1 MTIKA
6 IIVDDEPIM
15 RRSIL
20 RFLKAHPSVQVQA
33 ECGDGPSAVKSIEEH
48 APDVV
53 FLDMQIPEFNGLEVV
68 SKVGLER
75 MPLTVFVTAHAG
87 YAVQAFEARAVDYL
101 VKPFGQ
107 KRFDEALR
115 RVMERLPVAGVPSPS
130 PELRHLSAQ
139 QHQESYLEW
148 IPVSLGR
155 RVRPLKVRD
164 VDWME
169 AEKNHVILHV
179 GDQTAVVRR
188 TLNSLEQSLNPKR
201 FVRIHRS
208 TIVNAEKIREIH
220 PWLNGYHMVVLH
232 TGEQLRMSR
241 YQHQSARM
249 LLGRCN

>member
-1 MTIKA
+1 VTINA

-15 RRSIL
+15 RRSIQ
-20 RFLKAHPSVQVQA
+20 RFLKAHPSVQVNA
-33 ECGDGPSAVKSIEEH
+33 ECGDGPSAVRSIEQF

-53 FLDMQIPEFNGLEVV
+53 FLDMQIPGFNGLEVV
-68 SKVGLER
+68 SRIGLEH
-75 MPLTVFVTAHAG
+75 MPLTVFITAYG
-87 YAVQAFEARAVDYL
+87 EYAVQAFEARAVDYL

-107 KRFDEALR
+107 NRFDEALR
-115 RVMERLPVAGVPSPS
+115 RVVERLPVAGFPLAP
-130 PELRHLSAQ
+130 PEVRPLGGDR
-139 QHQESYLEW
+139 QESYLEW

-155 RVRPLKVRD
+155 RVCPLKVKD
-164 VDWME
+164 VHWME
-169 AEKNHVILHV
+169 AEKNHVILHI

-220 PWLNGYHMVVLH
+220 QWLNGYHMVVLH

-241 YQHQSARM
+241 YQHKSARI
-249 LLGRCN
+249 LLGK

>member
-1 MTIKA
+1 
-6 IIVDDEPIM
+6 VDDEPIM

-20 RFLKAHPSVQVQA
+20 QFLKAHPAVQVHA
-33 ECGDGPSAVKSIEEH
+33 ECGDGPSAVKSIKQY
-48 APDVV
+48 APDFV
-53 FLDMQIPEFNGLEVV
+53 FLDMQIPGFNGLEVV
-68 SKVGLER
+68 SKIGLEH
-75 MPLTVFVTAHAG
+75 MPLTVFVAAHG
-87 YAVQAFEARAVDYL
+87 EYAVQAFEARAVDYL

-107 KRFDEALR
+107 ERFDEALR
-115 RVMERLPVAGVPSPS
+115 RVIERLPVAATPPTS
-130 PELRHLSAQ
+130 PEARHLRAPYQ
-139 QHQESYLEW
+139 DSYLEW

-169 AEKNHVILHV
+169 AEKNHVILHI
-179 GDQTAVVRR
+179 GNQTAVVRR

-208 TIVNAEKIREIH
+208 TIVNAERIREIH

-241 YQHQSARM
+241 YQQRSARI
-249 LLGRCN
+249 LLGRCK